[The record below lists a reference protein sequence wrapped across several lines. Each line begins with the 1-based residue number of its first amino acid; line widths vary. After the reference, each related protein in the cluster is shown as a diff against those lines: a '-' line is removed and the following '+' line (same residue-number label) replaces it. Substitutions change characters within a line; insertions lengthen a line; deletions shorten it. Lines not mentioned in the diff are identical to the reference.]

1 MPKSSANTITMLRQL
16 AVLSPGGR
24 MALPEVF
31 RLMGDLVSSEFMAM
45 YWHDAN
51 HNVVDFTPSGPIEL
65 SVLMDF
71 LENFAPYEELQRAA
85 GMLPR
90 ECYQAGLN
98 IYHSTRSRDFD
109 YHALKKSEFYNRIL
123 KSIGFGQSSGV
134 LCRRSDGT
142 PLGGIGIG
150 RPLDGRGFSKQ
161 DLLHL
166 SHAQHWIEHLLHR
179 DFKPAV
185 GELHVADGT
194 TGLLILDAAGK
205 ALSTSPGALEL
216 LYQAADAS
224 YTTDGLRRN
233 LQGDV
238 AHILRRIAFPV
249 AAAANGLPALP
260 PALSL
265 NNRWGRFQ
273 LRAYAMNAF
282 ETGVPL
288 QISLYIEKQV
298 PVTLRLFQAPRFLA
312 LSPRQR
318 EVALHILDGRS
329 YTEIA
334 GQMGVKPSTVTY
346 FTRQLYMK
354 LHISRQ
360 SELLPAL
367 LEEMEPAA

>member
-1 MPKSSANTITMLRQL
+1 
-16 AVLSPGGR
+16 

-31 RLMGDLVSSEFMAM
+31 RLMRELVGGEFMAM

-51 HNVVDFTPSGPIEL
+51 HNVVDFTPSGPMDMP
-65 SVLMDF
+65 VLMDF
-71 LENFAPYEELQRAA
+71 LENFAPHEELQRSA

-90 ECYQAGLN
+90 TCYQAGLN
-98 IYHSTRSRDFD
+98 VYHTTRSQDFD
-109 YHALKKSEFYNRIL
+109 YHSLKKSEFYNRIL
-123 KSIGFGQSSGV
+123 KAIGFGRSAGV

-150 RPLDGRGFSKQ
+150 RPLDAADFGKR
-161 DLLHL
+161 DLSHL
-166 SHAQHWIEHLLHR
+166 NHAQHWIEHLLHR
-179 DFKPAV
+179 DFKPPV

-194 TGLLILDAAGK
+194 TGLLILDAKGRV
-205 ALSTSPGALEL
+205 LSSSPGALEL

-224 YTTDGLRRN
+224 YTQESLRRN

-238 AHILRRIAFPV
+238 DYILRRIAFPV
-249 AAAANGLPALP
+249 AAAANGLPTLP
-260 PALSL
+260 PSLNL

-273 LRAYAMNAF
+273 LRAYALNAH
-282 ETGVPL
+282 ETGVPF
-288 QISLYIEKQV
+288 QTSLYVEKQL
-298 PVTLRLFQAPRFLA
+298 PVTLRVFQAPRFLA

-318 EVALHILDGRS
+318 EVALHILAGRS

-334 GQMGVKPSTVTY
+334 AEMGVKPSTVTY

-367 LEEMEPAA
+367 LDEVEPATGT